1 MTSTSRSLRMPTMSA
16 VGPGA
21 FSMTWL
27 RYLPRPSWVIPRST
41 VTPVCGHLL
50 EGVGVVRLGVDRLGQ
65 VLADLVLVDVE
76 GRHELDVADVVAAE
90 VDVHQPR
97 DEVVGLG
104 VLVVVAA
111 LDEAARA
118 VADAH
123 DGDPDLAVATAAGA
137 RPRVGRR
144 GAVLAV
150 ASVLAVGSRVS
161 RCSVTWADR
170 GLDGGGLRLAADRGR
185 SAG

>member
-21 FSMTWL
+21 FSMIWL

-41 VTPVCGHLL
+41 VTPMCSDLL
-50 EGVGVVRLGVDRLGQ
+50 EDVGVVRLRVDRLGQ

-76 GRHELDVADVVAAE
+76 GGDELDVLDVIAAE
-90 VDVHQPR
+90 VDVHQAR
-97 DEVVGLG
+97 DEVVLLG

-118 VADAH
+118 VADA
-123 DGDPDLAVATAAGA
+123 DDRDADLAVAAAPGA
-137 RPRVGRR
+137 GPGVGRLA
-144 GAVLAV
+144 AVLAV
-150 ASVLAVGSRVS
+150 LAVGCHV
-161 RCSVTWADR
+161 
-170 GLDGGGLRLAADRGR
+170 GLRSPLVGRAGGGSWPTWPGCGRGG